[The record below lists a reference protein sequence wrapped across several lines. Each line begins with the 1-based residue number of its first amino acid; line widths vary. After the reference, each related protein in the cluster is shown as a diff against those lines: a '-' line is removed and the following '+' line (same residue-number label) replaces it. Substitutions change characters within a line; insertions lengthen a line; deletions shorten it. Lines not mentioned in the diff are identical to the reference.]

1 MFPALD
7 ISHSATRKDDQ
18 LLAKDEAVVVADIRK
33 ALGAMSATAGLGV
46 VLEGMKA
53 SASNVEF
60 LVAMQKKLPGLGL

>member
-1 MFPALD
+1 
-7 ISHSATRKDDQ
+7 
-18 LLAKDEAVVVADIRK
+18 
-33 ALGAMSATAGLGV
+33 MSATAGLGV

>member
-18 LLAKDEAVVVADIRK
+18 LLAKDEATVVADIRK
-33 ALGAMSATAGLGV
+33 ALGATSATAGLGV

-53 SASNVEF
+53 TASNVEF